1 MLTPKKTNNN
11 MSFDSYRSSFNFPF
25 EKLTKCIGEPNNASI
40 TILKRQLYANA
51 MSVECTLGC
60 GAMGYLGVIM
70 PETDYRSKQLIGAAT
85 GTAFKPFIKPVP
97 DTTADDDTHKE
108 QQRALRE
115 YLAVDAKLKQL
126 IVQAVDDTYYTALED
141 PEVGLGPI
149 TSKQLLAYIIN
160 EYGSVTLEDLDEN
173 RDKMNE
179 PWNSEQPIRTL
190 WDRIKECQRIST
202 AGGKTI
208 TDKAAMFTVLK
219 LP

>member
-51 MSVECTLGC
+51 MSIECTLGC
-60 GAMGYLGVIM
+60 GAMAYLGVIM
-70 PETDYRSKQLIGAAT
+70 PETDYRSKQRIGAAT
-85 GTAFKPFIKPVP
+85 GTAFKPFIKQVS

-126 IVQAVDDTYYTALED
+126 IVHCL
-141 PEVGLGPI
+141 
-149 TSKQLLAYIIN
+149 
-160 EYGSVTLEDLDEN
+160 
-173 RDKMNE
+173 R
-179 PWNSEQPIRTL
+179 
-190 WDRIKECQRIST
+190 
-202 AGGKTI
+202 
-208 TDKAAMFTVLK
+208 F
-219 LP
+219 